1 MLPSQPQGSKRF
13 RFAALGLAVVVNI
26 SLAGL
31 IYGLTIGSHQ
41 PIVKEPVTINFRQ
54 FTDSSVQEKMLEEE
68 VEITAKPKSE
78 VSVSATLQPPQPSFS
93 VQNRDITSSISLPA
107 IAVPTFNANPELVS
121 VALDIQPESILAPPQ
136 VNVIEQGA
144 LGQPEIGFAKVLR
157 KVKPQYPYKAQR
169 LKIEGHVLLH
179 ILIDDTGQVQE
190 IKVIEEKPR
199 GYFVRAVRKAIR
211 REQFESAP
219 QGTEV
224 WKQRR
229 VEFAFD

>member
-1 MLPSQPQGSKRF
+1 MLPSQPQGNKRF

-54 FTDSSVQEKMLEEE
+54 FTDSSVQEQVLEEDT
-68 VEITAKPKSE
+68 EIMAKPKPE
-78 VSVSATLQPPQPSFS
+78 VSVSAIQQPPLPSFS
-93 VQNRDITSSISLPA
+93 VPNRDINSNISLPA
-107 IAVPTFNANPELVS
+107 IAVPTFNVNPELVS
-121 VALDIQPESILAPPQ
+121 VAVDIQPEIILAPPQ
-136 VNVIEQGA
+136 VNAIEQGA

-179 ILIDDTGQVQE
+179 ILIDDTGRVQE

-211 REQFESAP
+211 RERFESAP